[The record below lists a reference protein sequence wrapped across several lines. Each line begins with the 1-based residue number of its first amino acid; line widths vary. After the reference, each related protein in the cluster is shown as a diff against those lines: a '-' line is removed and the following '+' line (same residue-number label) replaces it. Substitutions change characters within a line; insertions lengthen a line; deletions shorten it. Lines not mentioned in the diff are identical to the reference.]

1 MVTRLVRCQ
10 HCHVNVKYRICR
22 HLTEVSRPTRV
33 SYEDRAAEVMVG
45 VVVGAGVAQQQ
56 LVALKYTF
64 SYMVS
69 IFPIIF

>member
-1 MVTRLVRCQ
+1 M
-10 HCHVNVKYRICR
+10 
-22 HLTEVSRPTRV
+22 